1 MSQQY
6 PQGPNQTQNPGGQ
19 QPGYQQPQYPGQP
32 QPPAQVV
39 YVERKK
45 THKFRNFVVLPFVGL
60 IALIIIISAASSG
73 GGGSDPTTA
82 NKSGSAPARNE
93 PRPVQ
98 VGKAF
103 TIGKHQLDAG
113 WKLKYTEYIGTS
125 LTGTVTNVSKSTS
138 TAIFSVKFLK
148 GSQVVGNM
156 QCTSNELEPGQQEA
170 VECLNTVDGAASLLG
185 KGAYDKVT
193 AEATF

>member
-6 PQGPNQTQNPGGQ
+6 PQGPNQTQYPGQ
-19 QPGYQQPQYPGQP
+19 QPQQ
-32 QPPAQVV
+32 PAQVV

-60 IALIIIISAASSG
+60 IALIIVISVASSG
-73 GGGSDPTTA
+73 GGSDPA
-82 NKSGSAPARNE
+82 ASSKPGSALARNE

-113 WKLKYTEYIGTS
+113 WKLKFTEYIGTS
-125 LTGTVTNVSKSTS
+125 VTGTVTNVSKSTS
-138 TAIFSVKFLK
+138 TAIFSIKFLK
-148 GSQVVGNM
+148 GNQVVGNM
-156 QCTSNELEPGQQEA
+156 QCTSNELEAGQQEA
-170 VECLNTVDGAASLLG
+170 VECLNTVDGAANLLRS
-185 KGAYDKVT
+185 GAYDKVT

>member
-6 PQGPNQTQNPGGQ
+6 PPGPNQTQNAGGQPPGYQPPEYPGQ
-19 QPGYQQPQYPGQP
+19 QPQQ
-32 QPPAQVV
+32 PAQVV

-45 THKFRNFVVLPFVGL
+45 THKFRNFVVLPLVGL

-73 GGGSDPTTA
+73 GGSDPTA
-82 NKSGSAPARNE
+82 ASKSGSAPARNE

-113 WKLKYTEYIGTS
+113 WKLKFT
-125 LTGTVTNVSKSTS
+125 
-138 TAIFSVKFLK
+138 
-148 GSQVVGNM
+148 
-156 QCTSNELEPGQQEA
+156 
-170 VECLNTVDGAASLLG
+170 D
-185 KGAYDKVT
+185 
-193 AEATF
+193 